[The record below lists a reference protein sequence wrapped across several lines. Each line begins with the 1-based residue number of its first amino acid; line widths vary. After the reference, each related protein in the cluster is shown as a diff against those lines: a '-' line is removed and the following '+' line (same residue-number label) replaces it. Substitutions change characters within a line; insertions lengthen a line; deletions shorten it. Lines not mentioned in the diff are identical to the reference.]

1 MSKALKNSNLTS
13 RPAARTLVAISLSL
27 SLAAFGCTTDRNLG
41 NGDPV
46 TTPGLRTSPTG
57 GTSTGSESTPTVPP
71 SMTSSSSYVGAQAI
85 PSGTQQMRRLS
96 AAEAAAV
103 IAQQAPRVRYLGVT
117 YPNNGGYV
125 SDNVVTGQFQNPAL
139 RTNPQL
145 TVNSSLSSQPTAV
158 ISSGAGEAAGSTGGG
173 ITGAAVVNGTGTT
186 GIGLTSG
193 VTSAGLTGGTTSAGL
208 TVGTTSAGI
217 TGTTTSAGLT
227 TGTGLTLGGNAS
239 GGAAAIFSPATAGVA
254 GTTLPVGSNATITT
268 VTPSG
273 AITGFPATST
283 VTPGALNGTTAAANS
298 TVGVSNTTTTANA
311 TATATDTTTAASTQ
325 STGRVANPVRIVR
338 NANGRAVITNATS
351 TTTTSTSTTRSSN
364 R

>member
-13 RPAARTLVAISLSL
+13 RPIARTLAAVSLSL
-27 SLAAFGCTTDRNLG
+27 SLSAFGCTTDRTLG

-85 PSGTQQMRRLS
+85 PSGTQRMRRLS

-103 IAQQAPRVRYLGVT
+103 MAQHAPRVRYLGVA
-117 YPNNGGYV
+117 YPGNSGGYA
-125 SDNVVTGQFQNPAL
+125 SDNVATGQFQNPAM

-145 TVNSSLSSQPTAV
+145 TVNSSLTSQPTAV
-158 ISSGAGEAAGSTGGG
+158 ISSGAGEAAGSTVGG
-173 ITGAAVVNGTGTT
+173 ITSAAVINGTGTA

-193 VTSAGLTGGTTSAGL
+193 TTSAGITGTSTSAGLTSGTTSAGL
-208 TVGTTSAGI
+208 

-227 TGTGLTLGGNAS
+227 TGTGLTLGGNATS
-239 GGAAAIFSPATAGVA
+239 AAIFSPATAVVTGR
-254 GTTLPVGSNATITT
+254 TLPTGTNASVTT
-268 VTPSG
+268 G
-273 AITGFPATST
+273 ATAST
-283 VTPGALNGTTAAANS
+283 L
-298 TVGVSNTTTTANA
+298 GVSNTTTANV
-311 TATATDTTTAASTQ
+311 TATAADTATAASTP
-325 STGRVANPVRIVR
+325 STARVANPVRIVR

-351 TTTTSTSTTRSSN
+351 TSTTTTTRGSN